1 MSYSDICN
9 APWMYIWVGVLL
21 IAVIVQCLIFM
32 KKAWTRARGLGL
44 SNQQIRKGLTTG
56 VTISIV
62 PTLPVL
68 VVFLSLMPLLGAPLP
83 WLRLSVIGSAY
94 YETYAA
100 TTALECV
107 GESLTVNGYSAVG
120 WIAAAWVMTVGG
132 SACILWSTIMIKPIS
147 SLYNKAE
154 KIDMGLVLAIGSGCL
169 AGVMAYVSV
178 AYGFGQMFT
187 QGVVFLISF
196 AAGAVLVILHKKFP
210 KLKWISDYIMAISML
225 VGMAAACIIF

>member
-21 IAVIVQCLIFM
+21 IAVIIQCLIFM

-56 VTISIV
+56 ITISIV

-107 GESLTVNGYSAVG
+107 GESLTVNGYSAV
-120 WIAAAWVMTVGG
+120 
-132 SACILWSTIMIKPIS
+132 
-147 SLYNKAE
+147 AE
-154 KIDMGLVLAIGSGCL
+154 KVDMGLVLAIGSGCL

-178 AYGFGQMFT
+178 AYGFGQMST

-196 AAGAVLVILHKKFP
+196 AAGAVLVILNKKFP
-210 KLKWISDYIMAISML
+210 KLKWLSDYVMAISML
-225 VGMAAACIIF
+225 IGMAAACIIF